1 MKHSNALSLGFKGE
15 RTYIHGTDMLNATM
29 QSIGSHI
36 PHARIEKLDFKIS
49 TMTNQMLTCHWWP
62 KSAPQTLEGKTTASF
77 TVQIDGVEYEGKLT
91 QADEY
96 AETRRAY
103 DELPVLNQ
111 CVYAP
116 ADRSVSLRDMPENFT
131 QIEVLV
137 SMNKALL
144 LKELS
149 IPGSSQ
155 WVFCRWESSAWPLSE
170 NLSGVQLTLE
180 QTLGTR
186 LTRSSVKLNA
196 EHIGT
201 IYFSAL
207 NVE

>member
-29 QSIGSHI
+29 QSVSSHI

-49 TMTNQMLTCHWWP
+49 AMTNQMLTCHWWP
-62 KSAPQTLEGKTTASF
+62 RSTPEALEGKVSASF
-77 TVQIDGVEYEGKLT
+77 TIQLDGIEYEGKLI
-91 QADEY
+91 QAEAY

-103 DELPVLNQ
+103 DELPILNQ
-111 CVYAP
+111 CVYTS
-116 ADRSVSLRDMPENFT
+116 ADRSVTLRDMPENFT

-144 LKELS
+144 LEELS
-149 IPGSSQ
+149 IPSSSQ
-155 WVFCRWESSAWPLSE
+155 WVFCRWESSTWPLSE

-196 EHIGT
+196 EQIGT

-207 NVE
+207 DVG

>member
-1 MKHSNALSLGFKGE
+1 MHSNGLSLGFKGE

-29 QSIGSHI
+29 RSVSRLA
-36 PHARIEKLDFKIS
+36 PYARIEKLDFKIS
-49 TMTNQMLTCHWWP
+49 AMTNQMLTCHWWP
-62 KSAPQTLEGKTTASF
+62 RSAPQALEGKVTASF
-77 TVQIDGVEYEGKLT
+77 TVQLDGIEYEGKLI
-91 QADEY
+91 QAEEC

-103 DELPVLNQ
+103 DELPVLDQ
-111 CVYAP
+111 CIYTT

-155 WVFCRWESSAWPLSE
+155 WVFCRWESSTWPLSE
-170 NLSGVQLTLE
+170 NLSGVQLKLE

-207 NVE
+207 DVE